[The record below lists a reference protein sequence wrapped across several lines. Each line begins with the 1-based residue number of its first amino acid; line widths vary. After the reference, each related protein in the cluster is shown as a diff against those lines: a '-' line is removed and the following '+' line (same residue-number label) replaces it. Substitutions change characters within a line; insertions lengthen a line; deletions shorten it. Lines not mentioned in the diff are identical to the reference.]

1 MEVLQEIFLTA
12 FFSLLFAFLLAKLVS
27 VAADSDKETR
37 KQTTTDDDLPAVVGE
52 RLFGRAMETVP
63 ATLEGG
69 ESRQVAALE
78 FAKEEK
84 EAARFGDVV
93 YEGVRETTETVV
105 VRELP
110 EFGTGGGEGC
120 GLQRVFEGGDAEEEK
135 GGVVALE
142 EEEKRDVLGGH
153 VSELASSPSD
163 VISEEKLAVEEQTK
177 GGQSPPAL
185 SAEMME
191 TEDRGDKSVAG
202 ELREIGTTDVCKE
215 ETAEKQ
221 PNVAREFDL
230 ESPKEAEEK
239 EGSGKKGEA
248 GESEAHGQGGE
259 ISDEED
265 WEGIERSEVSK
276 QFSVAERFIA
286 SPNGNE
292 MLSKLENDVQMQL
305 YGLQKAATEGPCY
318 ESSPSALKPGARAKW
333 NAWQKVGS
341 ISPEMA
347 MEQYIALLSESIPE
361 WRASVSLGNQDYD
374 GMVAPVLATPDSSSS
389 TGHNTILDAQRKVNV
404 HACNVGGTDSP
415 VLKFTERSSHMDS
428 PEHAVD
434 SSSV

>member
-12 FFSLLFAFLLAKLVS
+12 VFSLLFAFLLAKLVS
-27 VAADSDKETR
+27 AASDSDTETR

-84 EAARFGDVV
+84 EVARFGEVV

-110 EFGTGGGEGC
+110 EFGAGGGEGC
-120 GLQRVFEGGDAEEEK
+120 GLERVLEGGDAEEEK

-142 EEEKRDVLGGH
+142 EEQQEEKRDVLGDH
-153 VSELASSPSD
+153 VSELVSSPSD

-177 GGQSPPAL
+177 GRQSPPTL

-191 TEDRGDKSVAG
+191 TEDGGDKSVAG
-202 ELREIGTTDVCKE
+202 ELRDIVTTDVCRE
-215 ETAEKQ
+215 EAAEKR

-239 EGSGKKGEA
+239 EESGKKGGAE
-248 GESEAHGQGGE
+248 ESESHGQGGE

-333 NAWQKVGS
+333 V
-341 ISPEMA
+341 
-347 MEQYIALLSESIPE
+347 ESCD
-361 WRASVSLGNQDYD
+361 L
-374 GMVAPVLATPDSSSS
+374 
-389 TGHNTILDAQRKVNV
+389 
-404 HACNVGGTDSP
+404 
-415 VLKFTERSSHMDS
+415 
-428 PEHAVD
+428 
-434 SSSV
+434 